1 MDFYWVK
8 SDSCG
13 GAGRFWP
20 LDGKGRAG
28 IREKKDCDFLPMVYD
43 ARLFDGLLDRDRAK
57 GFAMSKENKALD
69 QDILDILRD
78 NAKCPLED
86 MAKMTGAGVE
96 EVRQAVERLEK
107 DGIVVKYRAVINWER
122 IDNGPRVTA
131 LIEVKVTPK
140 RGYGFDKVAERI
152 YQFPEVRSLY
162 LLSGGYDLLAI
173 VEGNSLHEGAAC
185 VAEKLSALDDVQST
199 ATHFLLKR
207 YKDDGDI
214 LYPIASVSR
223 LEVSP

>member
-1 MDFYWVK
+1 MGK
-8 SDSCG
+8 EEPE
-13 GAGRFWP
+13 FW
-20 LDGKGRAG
+20 
-28 IREKKDCDFLPMVYD
+28 KKKIAIFNHWSMMRGYSM
-43 ARLFDGLLDRDRAK
+43 LLQIEIAAK
-57 GFAMSKENKALD
+57 GVTMSQNNKALD

-78 NAKCPLED
+78 NAKCPLEEI
-86 MAKMTGAGVE
+86 AKMTGAGVE

-107 DGIVVKYRAVINWER
+107 DGIIVKYRAVINWER
-122 IDNGPRVTA
+122 IDQGPRVTA

-173 VEGNSLHEGAAC
+173 VEGNTLHEVAAF
-185 VAEKLSALDDVQST
+185 VAEKLSSLDDVQST
-199 ATHFLLKR
+199 APHFLLKR

-223 LEVSP
+223 LEVTP

>member
-1 MDFYWVK
+1 
-8 SDSCG
+8 
-13 GAGRFWP
+13 
-20 LDGKGRAG
+20 
-28 IREKKDCDFLPMVYD
+28 
-43 ARLFDGLLDRDRAK
+43 
-57 GFAMSKENKALD
+57 MSEENKALD
-69 QDILDILRD
+69 QDLLDILRD
-78 NAKCPLED
+78 NAKCSPEE
-86 MAKMTGAGVE
+86 MAKMTGTSVVE
-96 EVRQAVERLEK
+96 IRRAVERLENE
-107 DGIVVKYRAVINWER
+107 GTIVKYRAVINWER

-173 VEGNSLHEGAAC
+173 VEGNTLHEVAAF
-185 VAEKLSALDDVQST
+185 VAEKLSSLDDVQST

-214 LYPIASVSR
+214 LYPMASISR
-223 LEVSP
+223 LEVTP